1 MFDMHDKI
9 LICMTNLPTSAESFP
24 LHRYEPIKMI
34 GSGGAGAVF
43 LCHDKILRRDVCV
56 KVLTFTREDRLVH
69 FQNEAK
75 VTAKL
80 RHKNIVS
87 ILDFGSTDGGTP
99 YMVLEYIDGIP
110 GDVYLKQHRP
120 VELETAIDI
129 ISQISEALSYSHQSG
144 ILHRDIK
151 PSNILLRETE
161 TGIHASL
168 IDFGIA
174 MLEGDRGKTTTF
186 QNKELV
192 GTPRYMPP
200 DVVLGYPYSERSE
213 VYSVGCILYE
223 MLFCKA
229 VFLGSTAVE
238 TISLHAHSP
247 IPAMNDTE
255 VPKELKD
262 VIRKCLSKQ
271 PDERFQSMDE
281 LAEAVLNA
289 GQSISKSNSDGMFS
303 TEDDLEEEQ
312 RGSSHARHGTRDA
325 EHASA
330 SKIKSEKGSAWPMIA
345 VVVLLI
351 ATGWTG
357 FAFLNAEVG
366 TTEKTG
372 SKGSAGSEGSLGS
385 SESSTDT
392 ASTVRESSIPGP
404 PELPANL
411 HGAGKRFQFL
421 RSQIA
426 PTNEVFALKKLDK
439 GGLKIQASV
448 DPAPITDK
456 NLAELK
462 TVTTKIDVL
471 KLSDTTVTGVGF
483 TQIPN
488 VEIDHLEVE
497 NCPLSDEGLRT
508 IASIRGLKQ
517 LSLKTSNFVTPKGM
531 SQLANA
537 KELNTIVV
545 GGNPNILKSLYL
557 IPSLSDVRI
566 HNMHIG
572 ATEMSD
578 LIKIPKLANLALSFD
593 SVNASAF
600 EELAKAKPMARLS
613 FNHMPLNTET
623 IVAIKKVH
631 TRQLKFDYCEIEKPG
646 LMLLAGDKRIVHFR
660 GAFDISESDQRFIE
674 DSFINCALEKPLLVQ
689 RKGLPELVLE

>member
-1 MFDMHDKI
+1 
-9 LICMTNLPTSAESFP
+9 
-24 LHRYEPIKMI
+24 
-34 GSGGAGAVF
+34 
-43 LCHDKILRRDVCV
+43 
-56 KVLTFTREDRLVH
+56 
-69 FQNEAK
+69 
-75 VTAKL
+75 
-80 RHKNIVS
+80 
-87 ILDFGSTDGGTP
+87 
-99 YMVLEYIDGIP
+99 MVLEYIDGIP

-129 ISQISEALSYSHQSG
+129 ISQISEALSYSHQSA

-200 DVVLGYPYSERSE
+200 DVVLGYPYSECSE

-247 IPAMNDTE
+247 IPAMNDTA
-255 VPKELKD
+255 VPNELKD

-289 GQSISKSNSDGMFS
+289 SQSISKSNSDGKFS
-303 TEDDLEEEQ
+303 TDDDSGEEQ
-312 RGSSHARHGTRDA
+312 SGSNHAHHGTRDA

-372 SKGSAGSEGSLGS
+372 SKDSAGSERNRGRT
-385 SESSTDT
+385 ESSRGM
-392 ASTVRESSIPGP
+392 RENRIPEP
-404 PELPANL
+404 RELPAFY
-411 HGAGKRFQFL
+411 GAGERFQFL

-426 PTNEVFALKKLDK
+426 PTNYVFALKKLDT
-439 GGLKIQASV
+439 GGLKVQASV

-517 LSLKTSNFVTPKGM
+517 LSLKNSNSVTSKGM

-566 HNMHIG
+566 HNMHVG
-572 ATEMSD
+572 EKEMSD
-578 LIKIPKLANLALSFD
+578 LIKIPKLANLALSFG
-593 SVNASAF
+593 SVTAPAI
-600 EELAKAKPMARLS
+600 EELAKTKPMARLS

-623 IVAIKKVH
+623 IVAIKKVR

-674 DSFINCALEKPLLVQ
+674 DSFNHCALEKPLLVQ